1 MPKPLDIRNKCELCK
16 RPPVYDKR
24 CELHMTGNS
33 RVLRN
38 YKLKFQETRIHE
50 LTDSPALKSLREEI
64 SIMRLM
70 LETVINR
77 CNDET
82 DFLVNQGRIGDL
94 ITRIEKTV
102 STCDRIEKNSGLTL
116 DKTVVINIAQQMID
130 IIAKHITDPDVLD
143 AIANEFS
150 GTTLKAIEQAQET
163 K

>member
-16 RPPVYDKR
+16 RPPVYEKR
-24 CELHMTGNS
+24 CEIHMTSNG

-38 YKLKFQETRIHE
+38 YKLKFAETRINE
-50 LTDSPALKSLREEI
+50 LTDSPVLKSLREEI

-70 LETVINR
+70 LETTLNR
-77 CNDET
+77 CSDET
-82 DFLVNQGRIGDL
+82 DLLVAQGRIGDL
-94 ITRIEKTV
+94 VSRIEKAV
-102 STCDRIEKNSGLTL
+102 STCDRIEKNSNLTL

-130 IIAKHITDPDVLD
+130 IIAKHVKDPDILD

-150 GTTLKAIEQAQET
+150 GTTLKAIEQAAES